1 MTSAAASA
9 PTGEGAGSAAAA
21 HECAPALLFAD
32 AADYPEAT
40 GFVRLRFE
48 GEAAHIE
55 LDRPERLNAASAA
68 LIWGL
73 AHALHRVRKAGSR
86 VVVLSGT
93 GRAFCAG
100 HDLKAPPL
108 PRRSPAAR
116 LHLDRL
122 QFISRALRDPELI
135 SVANVHGFAYGAGVE
150 LALSC
155 DFVVAERDTLFR
167 FPEVSVGLSVTGG
180 ISFYLPQA
188 IGMPRA
194 KELIMLGEP
203 FDAHTAVELGM
214 ITRTAVGS
222 ERHTAAA
229 QIAARI
235 IELPHAAMALAK
247 GTIERVFADVAA
259 RAMALEI
266 QNGLDTGGADEAEDA
281 RARFSERP

>member
-1 MTSAAASA
+1 MTPGAAGAADPGLDRDPDPDPGALFSDAAAYPGASELVTCRIA
-9 PTGEGAGSAAAA
+9 GETA
-21 HECAPALLFAD
+21 E
-32 AADYPEAT
+32 
-40 GFVRLRFE
+40 
-48 GEAAHIE
+48 IE
-55 LDRPERLNAASAA
+55 LNRPERLNAASAE

-73 AHALHRVRKAGSR
+73 AHALHRVREARCR
-86 VVVLSGT
+86 VVVLSGA

-108 PRRSPAAR
+108 PRHSEAAR
-116 LHLDRL
+116 RHLDRL
-122 QFISRALRDPELI
+122 QFVSRALRDPELV
-135 SVANVHGFAYGAGVE
+135 SVANVHGFAYGAGIE

-155 DFVVAERDTLFR
+155 DFVVAERATLFR

-203 FDAHTAVELGM
+203 FDAQTAHTLGM
-214 ITRTAVGS
+214 ITRVVDGDA
-222 ERHTAAA
+222 RHELS
-229 QIAARI
+229 ARI
-235 IELPHAAMALAK
+235 TGRLLELPHEALALAK

-266 QNGLDTGGADEAEDA
+266 ENGLDTGGAADAEAA
-281 RARFSERP
+281 RARFSGRA

>member
-1 MTSAAASA
+1 MTRAAADQRGFD
-9 PTGEGAGSAAAA
+9 PTV
-21 HECAPALLFAD
+21 LFAD
-32 AADYPEAT
+32 AAEYPEAGDCVLLDIT
-40 GFVRLRFE
+40 GETAR
-48 GEAAHIE
+48 IE
-55 LDRPERLNAASAA
+55 LHRPERLNAASAA

-73 AHALHRVRKAGSR
+73 AEALHRVRAAHCR
-86 VVVLSGT
+86 VVVLSGA

-108 PRRSPAAR
+108 ARHSAAAR
-116 LHLDRL
+116 RHLDRL
-122 QFISRALRDPELI
+122 QFVSHALRDPELI
-135 SVANVHGFAYGAGVE
+135 SVANVHGFAYGAGIE

-155 DFVVAERDTLFR
+155 DFVVAERGTLFR

-203 FDAHTAVELGM
+203 FDAGTALGLGM
-214 ITRTAVGS
+214 ITRVADGDERAVVAD
-222 ERHTAAA
+222 R
-229 QIAARI
+229 IAARVL
-235 IELPHAAMALAK
+235 ELPHAAMALAK
-247 GTIERVFADVAA
+247 GTIERVFAEDAA

-266 QNGLDTGGADEAEDA
+266 ENGLDTGGAADAERA